1 MEVDRELAVPWS
13 NLHPQVDM
21 TWLHEFHKSQ
31 VDIRQSSKTLAILS
45 IPYPWGKKKKNKP
58 GSCRMWG
65 ELPGVRSQ
73 ED

>member
-45 IPYPWGKKKKNKP
+45 IPYPWGKKKKQTNLAAV
-58 GSCRMWG
+58 GC
-65 ELPGVRSQ
+65 GVNFLG
-73 ED
+73 